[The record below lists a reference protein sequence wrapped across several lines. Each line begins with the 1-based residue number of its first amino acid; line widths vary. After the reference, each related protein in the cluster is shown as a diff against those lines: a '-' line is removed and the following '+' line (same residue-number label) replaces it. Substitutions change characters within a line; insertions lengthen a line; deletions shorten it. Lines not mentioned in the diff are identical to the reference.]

1 MWNKIKNWLG
11 FGVPE
16 YDPDDFMTVWGVTD
30 GPMTDDEGESWFVVA
45 KVSIGEEVFFTNI
58 YSETFPE
65 AYEFAKH
72 FKTNFEPLKIP
83 LGEVEYEI

>member
-1 MWNKIKNWLG
+1 MWNKIKNL
-11 FGVPE
+11 FSRGVE
-16 YDPDDFMTVWGVTD
+16 VEDPDDYMTIWGVTD

-45 KVSIGEEVFFTNI
+45 KVSIDEEVFFTNI

-72 FKTNFEPLKIP
+72 FKTNFDPIKIRI
-83 LGEVEYEI
+83 GEVYED